1 MSEHREWL
9 RSFAEAWEDDSK
21 AAEEALGD
29 LGRLS
34 QRARGLLLPI
44 LSEAVLMV
52 RRADTRQVERAT
64 PVRAVW
70 EGETS
75 VERRRLRLEQTFPL
89 PDGRRVSWLEATVA
103 DHLARIEYLRLH
115 IAGVER
121 TIAEHED
128 AIELIQRLGG
138 SCLGDVEGAA

>member
-1 MSEHREWL
+1 MNLRIWAESYADAQQTRIALVNRMERGGVDADLLSGHR
-9 RSFAEAWEDDSK
+9 
-21 AAEEALGD
+21 D
-29 LGRLS
+29 L
-34 QRARGLLLPI
+34 
-44 LSEAVLMV
+44 
-52 RRADTRQVERAT
+52 
-64 PVRAVW
+64 
-70 EGETS
+70 
-75 VERRRLRLEQTFPL
+75 
-89 PDGRRVSWLEATVA
+89 LEASENAFRLA

>member
-1 MSEHREWL
+1 MIGHKEWL
-9 RSFAEAWEDDSK
+9 RSFAEVWEDDDK
-21 AAEEALGD
+21 AAEAALDD
-29 LGRLS
+29 LGKLN
-34 QRARGLLLPI
+34 QRARGLLLPV

-70 EGETS
+70 DGETS
-75 VERRRLRLEQTFPL
+75 LERRRQRLEQTFPL

-121 TIAEHED
+121 TIAEHQD
-128 AIELIQRLGG
+128 AIDLIQRLGG